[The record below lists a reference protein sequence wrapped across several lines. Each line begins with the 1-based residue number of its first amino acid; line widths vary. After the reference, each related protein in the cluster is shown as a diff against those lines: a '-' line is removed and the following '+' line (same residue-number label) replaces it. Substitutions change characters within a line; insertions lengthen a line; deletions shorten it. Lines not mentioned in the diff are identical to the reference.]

1 MSHLFNA
8 SKKRGVK
15 LPKDNTIVEVEYIE
29 SKRLCWQRNK
39 QLKRANS
46 NAKKF
51 TMMAS
56 GSDDKTIKVWHLP
69 TGVCL
74 ATLSGHRGSVTCLAL
89 LSSKTLVSGSNDS
102 TLKVWDLSETVLM
115 MVSFFKIENSDG

>member
-1 MSHLFNA
+1 MSHLFNV
-8 SKKRGVK
+8 SIKRSVN
-15 LPKDNTIVEVEYIE
+15 LPKDNTIIEVEHIE
-29 SKRLCWQRNK
+29 SKQICWQRNK
-39 QLKRANS
+39 NLKRANT

-56 GSDDKTIKVWHLP
+56 GSDDKTIRVWHLP

-74 ATLSGHRGSVTCLAL
+74 ATLFGHRGSVTCLAL

-102 TLKVWDLSETVLM
+102 TLIVWDLSETILM
-115 MVSFFKIENSDG
+115 MVSFN